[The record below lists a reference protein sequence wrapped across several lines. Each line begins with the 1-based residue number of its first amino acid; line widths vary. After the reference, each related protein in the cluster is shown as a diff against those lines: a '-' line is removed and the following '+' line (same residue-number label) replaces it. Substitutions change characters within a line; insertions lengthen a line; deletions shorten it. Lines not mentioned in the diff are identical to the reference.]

1 MENNRDGLAFEE
13 FARNRGYKYKTDE
26 ELNLAFDRYVKVN
39 HGELLSKEEYLTEL
53 GLDNEPAK
61 EVYDRLV
68 RLYEEH
74 KLTPG
79 DIYRYAFYRWCSQNA
94 DAITAY
100 LTACNRCIVNDCDTE
115 ISEMEAIAKV
125 NLEWG
130 FEADRIKII
139 ETPYYDAT
147 DWQFIRFNCAGC
159 QWLWAQDALYPV
171 YQ

>member
-1 MENNRDGLAFEE
+1 MAFEE

-39 HGELLSKEEYLTEL
+39 RGEFLSKEEYLTEL

-79 DIYRYAFYRWCSQNA
+79 DIYR
-94 DAITAY
+94 
-100 LTACNRCIVNDCDTE
+100 
-115 ISEMEAIAKV
+115 
-125 NLEWG
+125 
-130 FEADRIKII
+130 
-139 ETPYYDAT
+139 
-147 DWQFIRFNCAGC
+147 
-159 QWLWAQDALYPV
+159 
-171 YQ
+171 